1 MNENN
6 GNSTNTNGNQWKPMK
21 TNEKTMGN
29 NENVISPLFFNEKNE
44 NGQLGTNINKEITK
58 TMEI

>member
-1 MNENN
+1 
-6 GNSTNTNGNQWKPMK
+6 MK